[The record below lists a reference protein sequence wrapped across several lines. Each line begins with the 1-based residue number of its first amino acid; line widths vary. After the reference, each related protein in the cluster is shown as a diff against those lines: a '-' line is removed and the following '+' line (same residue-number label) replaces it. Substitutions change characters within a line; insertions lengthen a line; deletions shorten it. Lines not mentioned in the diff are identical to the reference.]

1 MESVKALM
9 EFLLERGMPLQ
20 LAHIKR
26 EHIEG
31 SIPDLLERPQ
41 RVTGKPAIIRQ
52 PDQVPIDGLRTDGKN
67 LLSTS
72 Y

>member
-1 MESVKALM
+1 
-9 EFLLERGMPLQ
+9 MPIQ

-31 SIPDLLERPQ
+31 FILDLLERPQ
-41 RVTGKPAIIRQ
+41 RVTGKPSIIRQ
-52 PDQVPIDGLRTDGKN
+52 PDQVRIDGLRTDDKN
-67 LLSTS
+67 HLSTS